1 MNIRVAARQGV
12 LPRISESS
20 AAAAAAAAAQLV
32 QAGAER
38 GCRDFGLPPKQTQ
51 LALSLLKDGIEGV
64 LVKAPSTV
72 SKDACIVQ
80 RILKSPL

>member
-20 AAAAAAAAAQLV
+20 AAAAAAAAQLV

-72 SKDACIVQ
+72 SKDACIAQ
-80 RILKSPL
+80 RIREPV